1 MYKLYWA
8 PNTGAFAP
16 EVLMD
21 LAGAPYEKIA
31 VDWDAKEQHGAAFR
45 KLNPMGQIPVLILPD
60 GTLMTESAAM
70 AQHLADRFPEA
81 RLAPAPGS
89 AARAVFDRWLFFL
102 AVNAY
107 GADLRYYYPDRFTSD
122 PVGVAGVRQAAEDE
136 LRRLCGLLEE
146 PLTPGPFFGGAAFSA
161 LDLYLLM
168 ITDWYPPVQDRPVIA
183 RLRKELLAH
192 PVIRGT
198 WTRYQKG

>member
-8 PNTGAFAP
+8 RNTGAFAP

-31 VDWDAKEQHGAAFR
+31 VDWDAKEQHGTAFR
-45 KLNPMGQIPVLILPD
+45 KINPMGQIPVLILPD

-70 AQHLADRFPEA
+70 VQHLADRFPEA
-81 RLAPAPGS
+81 GLAPPPGS
-89 AARAVFDRWLFFL
+89 AERAVFDRWLFFL

-107 GADLRYYYPDRFTSD
+107 GADLRYYYPDRYTRD
-122 PVGVAGVRQAAEDE
+122 QGGIAGVKQAAEDE
-136 LRRLCGLLEE
+136 LQQLCSLLEE
-146 PLTPGPFFGGAAFSA
+146 PLTPGPFFAGAEFSA

-168 ITDWYPPVQDRPVIA
+168 ITDWYSPLQDRPVIA
-183 RLRKELLAH
+183 RLRQGLLDH
-192 PVIRGT
+192 PVIRAT